1 MSISDDFLSKQA
13 QAPRYYI
20 HLDISY
26 LLLTNDFPS
35 EELSAEDATHKSFME
50 KRHRHSSVPQT
61 VKPTGPVQGG
71 GLSCLFVQR
80 SVYVFVLFLHITYVS
95 CLFVQICLLF
105 V

>member
-13 QAPRYYI
+13 QAPRYI
-20 HLDISY
+20 LHLDILPTAHS
-26 LLLTNDFPS
+26 LHFPS

-71 GLSCLFVQR
+71 GLSFCLLVHRDMITFCFVLTLHMFSICLYR
-80 SVYVFVLFLHITYVS
+80 SV
-95 CLFVQICLLF
+95 
-105 V
+105 

>member
-13 QAPRYYI
+13 QAPRYHT

-71 GLSCLFVQR
+71 GLSFCLLVHRDMITFCFVLTLHMFSICLYR
-80 SVYVFVLFLHITYVS
+80 SV
-95 CLFVQICLLF
+95 
-105 V
+105 

>member
-13 QAPRYYI
+13 QAPRYHK

-26 LLLTNDFPS
+26 LLLTNDFLS

-71 GLSCLFVQR
+71 GLSFCLFVQR
-80 SVYVFVLFLHITYVS
+80 SVYFLFCFYILHI
-95 CLFVQICLLF
+95 F
-105 V
+105 